1 MNTDMYTTPTH
12 TQNTSISCIHYWRHH
27 ACRHRCTLNVHVLLI
42 LKGFPDFDETFV
54 CVVSIWNSRTLGAT
68 GKSPRCFLTIP
79 PTPQRDGN
87 HSQRLL
93 PRISSIF
100 KLQTHAH
107 VLVRITVLR
116 YLKVN
121 NSLQADDT
129 IHAPSNST
137 TAAGGCFYKNLSQR
151 SCFRHVLFFKSWA
164 MICVQVWRWRCL
176 NLCLTAMDD
185 LQWFVPPGY
194 RTVHIS
200 ERLWTVLFRYIVV
213 VLHVFERCMMYD
225 TIFQARIRQFLSGDP
240 HSNQHHVV
248 SQLPDV
254 TTGVAWTLFTVW
266 TRVLPPF
273 SPPVGW
279 WIHFSEWLKVVDKY
293 VEESDFMYK
302 ITHMYIIYKWFIV
315 KIQHVIDVHIIG
327 SLYQLIQLVFFSFS
341 WLQLERHFSGRK
353 ARRALR
359 IEICR
364 VLWGKDRH
372 EFVDVYICFYMCF
385 VQFKIN
391 QG

>member
-1 MNTDMYTTPTH
+1 MDIVRVLLSWVAGVHSEEKSCQWIHYSKLVTLAQWIPTCTQHRHTH

-185 LQWFVPPGY
+185 LQWFVPPWHRT

-200 ERLWTVLFRYIVV
+200 ERLCTVLFQYTVV
-213 VLHVFERCMMYD
+213 FLHVFEKCMMYD

-240 HSNQHHVV
+240 PSNQHHVV
-248 SQLPDV
+248 SQQ
-254 TTGVAWTLFTVW
+254 VW
-266 TRVLPPF
+266 PGLCSRSGPGYFPF
-273 SPPVGW
+273 
-279 WIHFSEWLKVVDKY
+279 FRR
-293 VEESDFMYK
+293 
-302 ITHMYIIYKWFIV
+302 
-315 KIQHVIDVHIIG
+315 
-327 SLYQLIQLVFFSFS
+327 QLVGGFTSPS
-341 WLQLERHFSGRK
+341 RWRWLINMLKKVILCTKSP
-353 ARRALR
+353 
-359 IEICR
+359 ICI
-364 VLWGKDRH
+364 LYTSDLL
-372 EFVDVYICFYMCF
+372 
-385 VQFKIN
+385 
-391 QG
+391 